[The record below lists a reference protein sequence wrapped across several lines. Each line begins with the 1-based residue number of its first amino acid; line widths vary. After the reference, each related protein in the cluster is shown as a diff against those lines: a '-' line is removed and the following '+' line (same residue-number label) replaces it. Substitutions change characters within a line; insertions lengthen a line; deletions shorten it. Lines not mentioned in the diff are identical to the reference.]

1 MNVTTIQ
8 IKWSE
13 TSDYYNAVNS
23 IANTPLNTFENE
35 TIKATTIFDHSEAY
49 TEQRQLTAMI
59 RLDCH
64 NRKRDPIYKYKRFL
78 IWKFLKDKFGM
89 RLTLE
94 RIGSITGH
102 DHSTVTNGLR
112 SIQNYLKY
120 KDVQLIKDEVY
131 QVCEEI
137 FI

>member
-23 IANTPLNTFENE
+23 IANSTLNTFENE

-64 NRKRDPIYKYKRFL
+64 NRKRDNIYKYKRFL
-78 IWKFLKDKFGM
+78 IWKYIKAKFGI
-89 RLTLE
+89 RVTLE

-102 DHSTVTNGLR
+102 DHATVGNGLK
-112 SIQNYLKY
+112 SIKNYLQY

-131 QVCEEI
+131 QVCDEI